1 LFKIPIVIFLSILNK
16 VEKIRRISMCVSGG
30 TGNYN
35 YIILFCT
42 RENTYFGRAG
52 GPLCS
57 YTTFCCNEKARW
69 VVVGI

>member
-1 LFKIPIVIFLSILNK
+1 
-16 VEKIRRISMCVSGG
+16 MCVSGG

-57 YTTFCCNEKARW
+57 NTTFCCNEKARW